1 MKKAMD
7 IFVAVLA
14 ILFVLNFITNG
25 KDSIKE
31 KEASNKIYSTIN
43 VSVEWDKKAESY
55 YFNDYSID
63 GQKVI
68 CDTRYSSD
76 ELYKELQKMSSAAE
90 EVNVTMKCGATVPI
104 PSNITYTYV
113 N

>member
-7 IFVAVLA
+7 VFVTIVA

-25 KDSIKE
+25 NSTKE
-31 KEASNKIYSTIN
+31 KEETSKKLYSSISVT
-43 VSVEWDKKAESY
+43 VEWDKKTESY

-68 CDTRYSSD
+68 CDSRYNSS
-76 ELYKELQKMSSAAE
+76 ELYKELQKMGSAAE
-90 EVNVTMKCGATVPI
+90 SVNVTMRCGATVPI
-104 PSNITYTYV
+104 PSNITYVYV

>member
-25 KDSIKE
+25 KDSTKE
-31 KEASNKIYSTIN
+31 KEASNKFYSTIN

>member
-25 KDSIKE
+25 KDSTKE
-31 KEASNKIYSTIN
+31 ETSKKIYSVIT
-43 VSVEWDKKAESY
+43 VTVEWDKKTESY
-55 YFNDYSID
+55 CFSDYHID

-68 CDTRYSSD
+68 CDIRYNSD
-76 ELYKELQKMSSAAE
+76 ELFAEIQKMAAAAE
-90 EVNVTMKCGATVPI
+90 KVEVTMKCGATVPT
-104 PSNITYTYV
+104 PSNITYSYV

>member
-25 KDSIKE
+25 KDSAKE
-31 KEASNKIYSTIN
+31 KETSKKLYGSISVT
-43 VSVEWDKKAESY
+43 VEWDKKAESY
-55 YFNDYSID
+55 YFTDYSID
-63 GQKVI
+63 RQKVI
-68 CDTRYSSD
+68 CDSRYDSD

-90 EVNVTMKCGATVPI
+90 SVNVTMKCGATVPI
-104 PSNITYTYV
+104 PSNISYTYV

>member
-25 KDSIKE
+25 KDSTKE
-31 KEASNKIYSTIN
+31 KEETSKFYNTIS
-43 VSVEWDKKAESY
+43 VTVEWDKKVEAY
-55 YFNDYSID
+55 YFTDYHID

-68 CDTRYSSD
+68 CDIRYNSD
-76 ELYKELQKMSSAAE
+76 ELYEELQKMSSVAE
-90 EVNVTMKCGATVPI
+90 TVTVKMRCGATVPV
-104 PSNITYTYV
+104 PSNIEYTYV

>member
-7 IFVAVLA
+7 VFVAVLA

-25 KDSIKE
+25 YSTKE
-31 KEASNKIYSTIN
+31 EKTSNKIYSTIN